1 MDNLLGGGAGYE
13 ALGGLTNFAS
23 LADGAAC
30 AAWLC
35 ITVLMHLCQ
44 SRAQGMRS
52 LPLVSERSS
61 WRHPPR
67 RSCAFQSSLRPRLR
81 GCGMT
86 ALLALVQMAVLATRC
101 HGSRRHAPL
110 HALSP
115 SPRQTA
121 QLGQQCRR
129 SPLRRWG
136 ALLRRT
142 LKSAP
147 LLPSGRLRLQ
157 LQGVQKRQLQRLE
170 RSQSF
175 QSWSSC
181 ID

>member
-1 MDNLLGGGAGYE
+1 M
-13 ALGGLTNFAS
+13 
-23 LADGAAC
+23 
-30 AAWLC
+30 
-35 ITVLMHLCQ
+35 
-44 SRAQGMRS
+44 
-52 LPLVSERSS
+52 
-61 WRHPPR
+61 
-67 RSCAFQSSLRPRLR
+67 
-81 GCGMT
+81 
-86 ALLALVQMAVLATRC
+86 
-101 HGSRRHAPL
+101 
-110 HALSP
+110 
-115 SPRQTA
+115 A